1 MIHVVRILVVLLMVF
16 LGWYYFVN
24 ARRICRNMAESARR
38 LKPPLSYLCPPAR
51 FYDSKFSVVTIRIGG
66 CIALLIAALMVFVL
80 IYFRDRM

>member
-1 MIHVVRILVVLLMVF
+1 MSKH
-16 LGWYYFVN
+16 
-24 ARRICRNMAESARR
+24 AESARR

-80 IYFRDRM
+80 IYSETNVKADLPF